1 MRWNEVSKRETYNYK
16 LLENVILNEIADA
29 SDALNQPNSPIP
41 YNNFYSPEDD
51 ELGKYYRAQK
61 RKPVIT
67 LKMLNKLKKI
77 RASRELEF
85 SKKTDVV
92 ELMYGQP
99 EEEDSGGGG
108 GGLGF

>member
-1 MRWNEVSKRETYNYK
+1 MRWTEIRKSETYNYRI
-16 LLENVILNEIADA
+16 LAETILNEISDPMDA
-29 SDALNQPNSPIP
+29 PNAAIP

-51 ELGKYYRAQK
+51 QLGKYYQAQK

-67 LKMLNKLKKI
+67 LKMINKLKKI

-99 EEEDSGGGG
+99 EGEEDDSGGGG
-108 GGLGF
+108 MF